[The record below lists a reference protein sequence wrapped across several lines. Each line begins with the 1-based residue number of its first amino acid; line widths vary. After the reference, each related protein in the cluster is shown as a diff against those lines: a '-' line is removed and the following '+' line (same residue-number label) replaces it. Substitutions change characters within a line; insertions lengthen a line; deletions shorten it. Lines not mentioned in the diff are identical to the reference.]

1 MQNPIYAPRIQLLS
15 ESTTIAISSLA
26 RDLKAQGKDILSF
39 SAGEPDFDTPKPI
52 RDEAIR
58 ALNSGFTHYT
68 AVGGIPELRK
78 AICEKLER
86 ENDLHYD
93 PSEVIVS
100 NGAKHSL
107 FNVLQA
113 LVCDGDEVIIPTP
126 YWVSYPEIVTYCGGT
141 NVFIPTD
148 EKQNFKITPKQLKEA
163 ITPKTKILVLN
174 SPSNPT
180 GIVYS
185 KEELEELAQILA
197 GSNIWVLSDEIY
209 EKLVY
214 DITFC
219 SSAAISQDM
228 LERTILINGLSKAV
242 AMTGWRVGYVACKDK
257 QLIKYMDNLQSQ
269 CTSNVNSIA
278 QKASVVALGKECVAD
293 IEEMRLAFKERM
305 EVAYKLFN
313 TLPGIS
319 LQKPQGA
326 FYLFPNIQEIAKFKG
341 DSMRFCQELL
351 QSQGVA
357 LVPGSAFGKD
367 GYVRFS
373 FACNTEQI
381 QLGIERIARFIKDSQ

>member
-1 MQNPIYAPRIQLLS
+1 MQNPTYAPRIQLLS

-86 ENDLHYD
+86 ENGLHYD

-113 LVCDGDEVIIPTP
+113 LVCEGDEVIIPTP

-163 ITPKTKILVLN
+163 ITPKTKMLVLN

>member
-39 SAGEPDFDTPKPI
+39 SAGEPDFDTPKSI

-86 ENDLHYD
+86 ENGLHYD

>member
-1 MQNPIYAPRIQLLS
+1 MQNPTYAPRIQLLS

-26 RDLKAQGKDILSF
+26 RDLKVQGKDILSF

-86 ENDLHYD
+86 ENGLHYD

>member
-1 MQNPIYAPRIQLLS
+1 MQNPTYAPRIQLLS

-26 RDLKAQGKDILSF
+26 RDLKAQGKNILSF

-86 ENDLHYD
+86 ENGLHYD

-113 LVCDGDEVIIPTP
+113 LVCEGDEVIIPTP

-163 ITPKTKILVLN
+163 ITPKTKMLVLN

>member
-86 ENDLHYD
+86 ENGLHYD
-93 PSEVIVS
+93 PSEIIVS

>member
-86 ENDLHYD
+86 ENGLHYD

>member
-86 ENDLHYD
+86 ENGLHYD

-185 KEELEELAQILA
+185 KEELEELAQILT

>member
-1 MQNPIYAPRIQLLS
+1 MQNPTYAPRIQLLS

-86 ENDLHYD
+86 ENGLHYD

-113 LVCDGDEVIIPTP
+113 LVCEGDEVIIPTP

-163 ITPKTKILVLN
+163 ITPKTKMLVLN

-180 GIVYS
+180 GIVHS

>member
-86 ENDLHYD
+86 ENGLHYD

-185 KEELEELAQILA
+185 KEELEELAQILT

-257 QLIKYMDNLQSQ
+257 QLIKYVDNLQSQ

>member
-1 MQNPIYAPRIQLLS
+1 MQNPTYAPRIQLLS

-86 ENDLHYD
+86 ENGLHYD

-113 LVCDGDEVIIPTP
+113 LVCEGDEVIIPTP
-126 YWVSYPEIVTYCGGT
+126 YWVSYPEIVTYCGGA

-163 ITPKTKILVLN
+163 ITPKTKMLVLN

>member
-1 MQNPIYAPRIQLLS
+1 MQNPTYAPRIQLLS

-86 ENDLHYD
+86 ENGLHYD

-113 LVCDGDEVIIPTP
+113 LVCEGDEVIIPTP

-163 ITPKTKILVLN
+163 ITPKTKMLVLN

-357 LVPGSAFGKD
+357 LVPGSAF
-367 GYVRFS
+367 
-373 FACNTEQI
+373 A
-381 QLGIERIARFIKDSQ
+381 DSLRNRTNCAIY

>member
-1 MQNPIYAPRIQLLS
+1 MQNPTYAPRIQLLS

-86 ENDLHYD
+86 ENGLHYD

-113 LVCDGDEVIIPTP
+113 LVCEGDEVIIPTP

-163 ITPKTKILVLN
+163 ITPKTKMLVLN

-228 LERTILINGLSKAV
+228 LERTILINGLNKAV

-269 CTSNVNSIA
+269 CTSNVNSIE

>member
-1 MQNPIYAPRIQLLS
+1 MQNPTYAPRIQLLS

-86 ENDLHYD
+86 ENGLHYD

-113 LVCDGDEVIIPTP
+113 LVCEGDEVIIPTP

-163 ITPKTKILVLN
+163 ITPKTKMLVLN

-278 QKASVVALGKECVAD
+278 QKASVVALGKECVAG

>member
-1 MQNPIYAPRIQLLS
+1 MQNPTYAPRIQFLS

-86 ENDLHYD
+86 ENGLHYD

-113 LVCDGDEVIIPTP
+113 LVCEGDEVIIPTP

>member
-1 MQNPIYAPRIQLLS
+1 MKNPTYAPRIQLLS

-86 ENDLHYD
+86 ENGLHYD

-113 LVCDGDEVIIPTP
+113 LVCEGDEVIIPTP

-163 ITPKTKILVLN
+163 ITPKTKMLVLN

>member
-1 MQNPIYAPRIQLLS
+1 MQNPTYAPRIQLLS

-86 ENDLHYD
+86 ENGLHYD

-113 LVCDGDEVIIPTP
+113 LVCEGDEVIIPTP

-163 ITPKTKILVLN
+163 ITPKTKMLVLN

-228 LERTILINGLSKAV
+228 LERTILLNGLSKAV

>member
-1 MQNPIYAPRIQLLS
+1 MQNPTYAPRIQLLS

-86 ENDLHYD
+86 ENGLHYD

-163 ITPKTKILVLN
+163 ITPNTKILVLN

>member
-86 ENDLHYD
+86 ENGLHYD

-185 KEELEELAQILA
+185 KEELEELAQILT

-305 EVAYKLFN
+305 EVTYKLFN

>member
-1 MQNPIYAPRIQLLS
+1 MQNPTYAPRIQLLS

-86 ENDLHYD
+86 ENGLHYD

-113 LVCDGDEVIIPTP
+113 LVCEGDEVIIPTP

>member
-1 MQNPIYAPRIQLLS
+1 MPNPTYAPRIQLLS

-26 RDLKAQGKDILSF
+26 RELKAQGKDILSF

-52 RDEAIR
+52 KDEAIR

-68 AVGGIPELRK
+68 AVSGIPELLK
-78 AICEKLER
+78 AICAKLER
-86 ENDLHYD
+86 ENGLHYE
-93 PSEVIVS
+93 PNEILVS

-107 FNVLQA
+107 FNVFSA
-113 LVCDGDEVIIPTP
+113 LVCEGDEVIIPAP
-126 YWVSYPEIVTYCGGT
+126 YWVSYPEIVTYCGGK

-148 EKQNFKITPKQLKEA
+148 EKSNFKITPKQLKEA

-180 GIVYS
+180 GVVYS
-185 KEELEELAQILA
+185 KEELEEIGQVLA
-197 GSNIWVLSDEIY
+197 GSGIWVLSDEIY
-209 EKLVY
+209 EKLIY
-214 DITFC
+214 DTTFC
-219 SSAAISQDM
+219 SAAAVSQDM
-228 LERTILINGLSKAV
+228 CERTIVINGLSKAV
-242 AMTGWRVGYVACKDK
+242 AMTGWRVGYLACKDK
-257 QLIKYMDNLQSQ
+257 QLVKYIDNLQSQ

-278 QKASVVALGKECVAD
+278 QKASVVALSKECAAD

-305 EVAYKLFN
+305 EVAYKLFS
-313 TLPGIS
+313 TLPGIT

-326 FYLFPNIQEIAKFKG
+326 FYLFPNIQGAGKFGG

-351 QSQGVA
+351 QAQGVA
-357 LVPGSAFGKD
+357 LVPGSAFGQD

-373 FACNTEQI
+373 FACGIEQI
-381 QLGIERIARFIKDSQ
+381 QAGIERIARFIKDI

>member
-86 ENDLHYD
+86 ENGLHYD

-228 LERTILINGLSKAV
+228 LKRTILINGLSKAV

>member
-1 MQNPIYAPRIQLLS
+1 MQNPTYAPRIQLLS

-86 ENDLHYD
+86 ENGLHYD